1 MQTVTKKHG
10 RLEKRTLIASSLLT
24 ETSDWPGLAQVFQ
37 LERETRLLASN
48 RVRRDVVCGVTS
60 LSADQ
65 ADPARLLGLVRGHWG
80 IENEL
85 HYRRDV
91 TLGEDACRVSSWC
104 AAQVLAILNNL
115 VLALLLRHGDKN
127 AAQVRRRYNA
137 HPDAALK
144 LLVSL
149 PSRL

>member
-1 MQTVTKKHG
+1 
-10 RLEKRTLIASSLLT
+10 
-24 ETSDWPGLAQVFQ
+24 
-37 LERETRLLASN
+37 
-48 RVRRDVVCGVTS
+48 VTS
-60 LSADQ
+60 LSANQ
-65 ADPARLLGLVRGHWG
+65 ADPARLLGLVRGIDWG

-91 TLGEDACRVSSWC
+91 TLAEDACRVSSWC

-127 AAQVRRRYNA
+127 AAQVRRHYNA
-137 HPDAALK
+137 HLDAALK